1 MTGQPMRGNA
11 RRDREFSDYV
21 LNRRSRLLATAYLLC
36 GDRHAAEDLVQTA
49 LAKLYVA
56 WPRLKHDGSEDAYV
70 RRILVNAGID
80 ASRRPWRREQS
91 AAELPELPATPA
103 SGLEDRD
110 ELITALAALAPR
122 QRRVVVLRYWLG
134 LSIEEVAADLQITT
148 GTVKSQT
155 SKALQNLRSQ
165 LTDPRLAELTE
176 DRS

>member
-1 MTGQPMRGNA
+1 MLGTGK
-11 RRDREFSDYV
+11 RDGEFSEFV
-21 LNRRSRLLATAYLLC
+21 LHRWSRLVGTAYLLC

-56 WPRLKHDGSEDAYV
+56 WPRIRRSGGEDAYV
-70 RRILVNAGID
+70 RRILVNASID

-91 AAELPELPATPA
+91 AAEVPDLTAVPSFGT
-103 SGLEDRD
+103 EDRD
-110 ELITALAALAPR
+110 ELTAALAALAPR
-122 QRRVVVLRYWLG
+122 QRRIVVLRYCLG
-134 LSIEEVAADLQITT
+134 LSIEEVAVDLQITS

-165 LTDPRLAELTE
+165 LTDTRLAELTE